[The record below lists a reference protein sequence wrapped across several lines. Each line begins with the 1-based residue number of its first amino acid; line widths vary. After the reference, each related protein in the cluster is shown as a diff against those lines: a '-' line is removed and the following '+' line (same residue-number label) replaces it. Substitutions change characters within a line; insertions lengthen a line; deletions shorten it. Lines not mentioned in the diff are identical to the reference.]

1 MLKLNDVSIGYKDK
15 TVLNNVTFSFSPGKV
30 YGLMAPNGF
39 GKSTL
44 LKTLNGDISLLKSG
58 LITCDDISIID
69 SDIYA
74 QEVYYSPE
82 DNSILYPTMNGKFHL
97 ELVKK
102 IWRSEVNIDTPL
114 KMLDALNL
122 KSQKISKFSQG
133 MKMQLQLAMAYVSQ
147 SPYILLDEPLN
158 ALDIQHAEYS
168 SNLIKTL
175 AEHGACVIISSHLPE
190 ELDRV
195 CNSFIFI
202 KNKTLQQV
210 DAFKESRSLYHKLFG
225 CSAE

>member
-1 MLKLNDVSIGYKDK
+1 
-15 TVLNNVTFSFSPGKV
+15 
-30 YGLMAPNGF
+30 MAPNGF

-44 LKTLNGDISLLKSG
+44 LKTLNGDFSLLKSG
-58 LITCDDISIID
+58 SITCDDISIID

-82 DNSILYPTMNGKFHL
+82 DNSILYPTMTGKFHL

-102 IWRSEVNIDTPL
+102 IWKSRANIDAPL
-114 KMLDALNL
+114 KMLDALDL
-122 KSQKISKFSQG
+122 KSQKISRFSQG
-133 MKMQLQLAMAYVSQ
+133 MKMQLQLAMAFVSQ

-168 SNLIKTL
+168 SYLIKTL
-175 AEHGACVIISSHLPE
+175 AKHGACIIISSHLPE

-210 DAFKESRSLYHKLFG
+210 DSCKESRSLYHKLFD
-225 CSAE
+225 CLAK

>member
-15 TVLNNVTFSFSPGKV
+15 AVLNNVTFSFSPGGV

-58 LITCDDISIID
+58 LITCNDISIID

-82 DNSILYPTMNGKFHL
+82 DNSILYPAMNGKFHL

-102 IWRSEVNIDTPL
+102 IWKSEVNIDTPL

-175 AEHGACVIISSHLPE
+175 AEHGACIIISSHLPE

-202 KNKTLQQV
+202 KNKMLQQV
-210 DAFKESRSLYHKLFG
+210 NTCEESRSLYHKLFD

>member
-1 MLKLNDVSIGYKDK
+1 MG
-15 TVLNNVTFSFSPGKV
+15 VTS
-30 YGLMAPNGF
+30 
-39 GKSTL
+39 
-44 LKTLNGDISLLKSG
+44 KSG
-58 LITCDDISIID
+58 AITCDEISIID
-69 SDIYA
+69 TDIYA
-74 QEVYYSPE
+74 QKIYYSPE

-102 IWRSEVNIDTPL
+102 IWRSEADIDIPL

-122 KSQKISKFSQG
+122 KSQRISRFSQG
-133 MKMQLQLAMAYVSQ
+133 MKMQLQLAMAFVSQ

-168 SNLIKTL
+168 SHLIQTL
-175 AEHGACVIISSHLPE
+175 AEHGACIIISSHLPE

-210 DAFKESRSLYHKLFG
+210 NACEESRSLYHKLFDG
-225 CSAE
+225 SAK

>member
-15 TVLNNVTFSFSPGKV
+15 AVLSNVTFSFSPGKV

-58 LITCDDISIID
+58 SITCDDISIID

-102 IWRSEVNIDTPL
+102 IWKSEADIDTPL

-133 MKMQLQLAMAYVSQ
+133 MKMQLQLAMAFVSQ

-175 AEHGACVIISSHLPE
+175 AEHGTCVIISSHLPE

-195 CNSFIFI
+195 CSSFIFI

-210 DAFKESRSLYHKLFG
+210 DVCKESRSSYHELFD

>member
-1 MLKLNDVSIGYKDK
+1 MLNLNNVSIGYKDK
-15 TVLNNVTFSFSPGKV
+15 VILNNVTFSFKPGRI

-44 LKTLNGDISLLKSG
+44 LKTLNGDIGLLKSG
-58 LITCDDISIID
+58 AITCDEISIID

-74 QEVYYSPE
+74 QKIYYSPE
-82 DNSILYPTMNGKFHL
+82 DNSILYPTMNGRFHL

-102 IWRSEVNIDTPL
+102 I
-114 KMLDALNL
+114 
-122 KSQKISKFSQG
+122 KSQRIGRFSQG
-133 MKMQLQLAMAYVSQ
+133 MKMQLQLAMAFVSQ

-168 SNLIKTL
+168 SHLIQTL
-175 AEHGACVIISSHLPE
+175 AEHGACIIISSHLPE

-210 DAFKESRSLYHKLFG
+210 NACKESRSLYHKLFD
-225 CSAE
+225 CSAK